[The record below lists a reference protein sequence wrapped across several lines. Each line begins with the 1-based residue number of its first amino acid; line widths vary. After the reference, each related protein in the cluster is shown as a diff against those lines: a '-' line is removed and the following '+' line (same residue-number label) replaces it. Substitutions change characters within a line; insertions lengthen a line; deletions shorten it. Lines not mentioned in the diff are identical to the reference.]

1 MFKPLE
7 ATQYLAQSLQLVVVF
22 LLHKIPAE
30 VRRHLVVQA
39 AVAHHKPQNE
49 LVVLE
54 LPDKVMP
61 AEIALTILLRVPAAV
76 ARVLL
81 EETAVEITVPAA
93 MVELALLL
101 L

>member
-1 MFKPLE
+1 
-7 ATQYLAQSLQLVVVF
+7 
-22 LLHKIPAE
+22 
-30 VRRHLVVQA
+30 
-39 AVAHHKPQNE
+39 
-49 LVVLE
+49 VLE

-61 AEIALTILLRVPAAV
+61 AEIALTILLRVQAAA